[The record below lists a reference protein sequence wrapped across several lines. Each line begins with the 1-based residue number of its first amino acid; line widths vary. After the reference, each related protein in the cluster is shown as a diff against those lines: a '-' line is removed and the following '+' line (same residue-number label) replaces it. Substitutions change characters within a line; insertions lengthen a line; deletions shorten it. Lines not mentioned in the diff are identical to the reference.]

1 MKYVFVKQHD
11 STDCAAA
18 CLAMVCLYYK
28 KSITISKLRDLMGT
42 DIKGTNLIG
51 LSKCADSLGFAS
63 RAVRVDKK
71 GLRSRYTLPC
81 IANVKTDGGY
91 SHFVVIFK
99 VNRRSL
105 VIGDLGRDLQRI
117 RIDTFCENFLG
128 SLLILKPDDRF
139 VPGKEK
145 SGGIIRQYLNI
156 LLPQKKLFVCSILA
170 SLLLTALGLLSSLF
184 NKIVMDE
191 ILPYKLE
198 EPFKILL
205 LMFILLSAT
214 QLAVGFIRQWMMIY

>member
-1 MKYVFVKQHD
+1 MRKGERPFFILNSTTDVKLEMLMRYIFVKQHD

-51 LSKCADSLGFAS
+51 LSQCADSLGFAS

-91 SHFVVIFK
+91 SHFV
-99 VNRRSL
+99 
-105 VIGDLGRDLQRI
+105 
-117 RIDTFCENFLG
+117 
-128 SLLILKPDDRF
+128 DR
-139 VPGKEK
+139 K
-145 SGGIIRQYLNI
+145 STRLN
-156 LLPQKKLFVCSILA
+156 
-170 SLLLTALGLLSSLF
+170 SSH
-184 NKIVMDE
+184 
-191 ILPYKLE
+191 
-198 EPFKILL
+198 
-205 LMFILLSAT
+205 
-214 QLAVGFIRQWMMIY
+214 